1 MPYMVNW
8 TIATRPNTNVDFFEL
23 TDEDRAHFQTYIN
36 TGKLHSLQE
45 TISPDGLSK
54 TLKMIWYTPN
64 TPEAFVIHDMMV
76 SDPVVQDISL
86 RSMTYNSENGI
97 QRSTMFFEVRDDD
110 GNILDSDDLPNDL
123 LFVKDGVFV
132 NHH

>member
-23 TDEDRAHFQTYIN
+23 SEEDRAHFQTYID

-64 TPEAFVIHDMMV
+64 TPEAFIIHDMIV
-76 SDPVVQDISL
+76 SDAYVQQMSM
-86 RSMTYNSENGI
+86 RSMLYNAENGI

-123 LFVKDGVFV
+123 LFVKDGIFV

>member
-54 TLKMIWYTPN
+54 TLKMIWLLL
-64 TPEAFVIHDMMV
+64 
-76 SDPVVQDISL
+76 QCL
-86 RSMTYNSENGI
+86 RG
-97 QRSTMFFEVRDDD
+97 
-110 GNILDSDDLPNDL
+110 LDQKN
-123 LFVKDGVFV
+123 K
-132 NHH
+132 